1 MNYNGDEYFVTK
13 DTKANVVDILSSTKE
28 TQGNPNFNLAPWS
41 K

>member
-1 MNYNGDEYFVTK
+1 MNYNGDKYFVTK
-13 DTKANVVDILSSTKE
+13 DTANVVDILSSTKE